1 MVTYNH
7 IDTSNNNDN
16 NSNSNNKSSCLIKKR
31 ASPRTSLFLY
41 PLGSNNDKTYL
52 PFFNFDC

>member
-1 MVTYNH
+1 MF
-7 IDTSNNNDN
+7 DR
-16 NSNSNNKSSCLIKKR
+16 KR

-52 PFFNFDC
+52 PLLILTVDNKLF